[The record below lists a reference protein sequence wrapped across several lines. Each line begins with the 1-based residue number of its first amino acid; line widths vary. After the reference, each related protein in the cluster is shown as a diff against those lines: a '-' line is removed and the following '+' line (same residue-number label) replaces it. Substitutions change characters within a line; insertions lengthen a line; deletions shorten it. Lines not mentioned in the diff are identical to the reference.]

1 MKRNVCCTMLFFYL
15 LISAWASAQVMP
27 EQQLENL
34 AAETETE
41 TEDDQP
47 LQELEYLGRHPLNL
61 NEAGADE
68 LRQLPLLTDIQINS
82 FINYRRINGKL
93 VHLLELQAVPGWDL
107 TMIRQLLPYLRIG
120 AVMTLV
126 EETGQ
131 RFRQGDHQLLVR
143 VGQVLEKGAEYKKSI
158 ADNGYQGSPL
168 QLLFRYT
175 YRFKNNLQYG
185 FLGDKD
191 AGEAFFRR
199 QQKSGFDFYSVHFF
213 ARKMGIIQSLAI
225 GDFTVNLGQGLI
237 QWQSLAFKKS
247 TLITAVKRQSAVLRP
262 YHSAGEYNFHRGAGI
277 TVKKGR
283 LESTVF
289 VSFRRLSANVNA
301 DTMNQEEYVSSVLT
315 GGYHRNNSELEDRN
329 ILSQSAAG
337 GNLRYGFRQGHIG
350 WNGVYYRYEKP
361 LQKRPEPYNLFAWRG
376 REWKNTSID
385 YSYTWRNLHF
395 FGEAAI
401 DHKGHPGLLNGLL
414 VSADTKVDLSFVHRR
429 LSPAYQSV
437 QGNAFTENTLP
448 SNERGFYAG
457 ISIRPVSGW
466 KLDAYLDF
474 YRFPWL
480 KYRVDAPGGGMD
492 RVVQVSYTPNREVL
506 IYSRYRKEEKTGNEP
521 GDEAILRATGLIS
534 RESWRTQLNYKVSPA
549 WTLRNRVELVWYK
562 QGVGGLENGFLG
574 LLDFLYKPLL
584 KPWSG
589 GFRLQYGETDG
600 YNSRIYAYEND
611 VMYSYSIPAFSGKG
625 FRYYINVQLDAGKN
639 WTFWGK
645 WGQTLFSGKKYSG
658 IGEELP
664 DKATGSAFRI
674 QLRYIFQ

>member
-1 MKRNVCCTMLFFYL
+1 
-15 LISAWASAQVMP
+15 
-27 EQQLENL
+27 
-34 AAETETE
+34 
-41 TEDDQP
+41 
-47 LQELEYLGRHPLNL
+47 
-61 NEAGADE
+61 
-68 LRQLPLLTDIQINS
+68 
-82 FINYRRINGKL
+82 
-93 VHLLELQAVPGWDL
+93 
-107 TMIRQLLPYLRIG
+107 
-120 AVMTLV
+120 MT
-126 EETGQ
+126 
-131 RFRQGDHQLLVR
+131 
-143 VGQVLEKGAEYKKSI
+143 
-158 ADNGYQGSPL
+158 
-168 QLLFRYT
+168 
-175 YRFKNNLQYG
+175 
-185 FLGDKD
+185 
-191 AGEAFFRR
+191 
-199 QQKSGFDFYSVHFF
+199 
-213 ARKMGIIQSLAI
+213 
-225 GDFTVNLGQGLI
+225 
-237 QWQSLAFKKS
+237 
-247 TLITAVKRQSAVLRP
+247 
-262 YHSAGEYNFHRGAGI
+262 
-277 TVKKGR
+277 
-283 LESTVF
+283 
-289 VSFRRLSANVNA
+289 
-301 DTMNQEEYVSSVLT
+301 QEEYVSSVLT

-376 REWKNTSID
+376 KEWENTSID

-414 VSADTKVDLSFVHRR
+414 VSADTKVDLSFVHRW
-429 LSPAYQSV
+429 LSPSYQSV

-480 KYRVDAPGGGMD
+480 KYRVDAPGGGVD

-506 IYSRYRKEEKTGNEP
+506 IYSRYRKEVKTGNEP
-521 GDEAILRATGLIS
+521 GDEAVLHATGLIS

-549 WTLRNRVELVWYK
+549 FTLRNRVELVWYK
-562 QGVGGLENGFLG
+562 QGVGGVETGFLG
-574 LLDFLYKPLL
+574 LVDFLYKPLL

-645 WGQTLFSGKKYSG
+645 WGQTLFSRKKYAG

-664 DKATGSAFRI
+664 EKATGSAFRI